1 MKKITPI
8 YNEFSKTALQPW
20 IDGLTYMEDIMHMER
35 ITNKDNQLWYVSNNE
50 IPRWIYIMVISM
62 GIAVT
67 SGFILIL
74 LGSIYL

>member
-8 YNEFSKTALQPW
+8 YNELSKTAFKPW